1 MNITAA
7 IFLSVLLTSLVSLV
21 GVLTLMLQES
31 MLRRVIKTLVAFA
44 SGTLLGAAFLDLLP
58 EAAEHGNFTLTYA
71 LAGIVLFFVVEGVIR
86 WHHCHEG
93 RCEVHSFTYLN
104 LIGDGVH
111 NFIDGAIIVAAYLT
125 SFDLGVVTTIAILL
139 HEVPQE
145 IGDFGILIYGGFSRA
160 KALFFNFLSAL
171 ASFAGAA
178 AALLSSSLV
187 GEVVPALLGLAAG
200 GFIYIATTDLMPEL
214 QRGEDIRDVLKA
226 LLTLLLGIVVIQ
238 LVISLFE
245 V

>member
-1 MNITAA
+1 MNVVVA
-7 IFLSVLLTSLVSLV
+7 ILLSVLLTSLVSLV
-21 GVLTLMLQES
+21 GIFSLLLKEEVLKRLL
-31 MLRRVIKTLVAFA
+31 KTFVAFA

-58 EAAEHGNFTLTYA
+58 EATEHGDFTLTYA
-71 LAGIVLFFVVEGVIR
+71 LLGIVLFFIVEGVIR
-86 WHHCHEG
+86 WHHCHEE

-111 NFIDGAIIVAAYLT
+111 NFIDGAIIAAAYLT
-125 SFDLGVVTTIAILL
+125 SFDLGVVTTIAIIF

-145 IGDFGILIYGGFSRA
+145 IGDFGILIYGGFTRA
-160 KALFFNFLSAL
+160 KALFFNFLTAL

-187 GEVVPALLGLAAG
+187 TDLVPALLGLAAG

-214 QRGEDIRDVLKA
+214 QKSEDIRDVLKA
-226 LLTLLLGIVVIQ
+226 LLTLLLGIMVIQ
-238 LVISLFE
+238 LVIMFFE

>member
-1 MNITAA
+1 MA
-7 IFLSVLLTSLVSLV
+7 ILLSVLLTSLVSLV
-21 GVLTLMLQES
+21 GIFSLMLNEEV
-31 MLRRVIKTLVAFA
+31 LRRLLKTFVAFA
-44 SGTLLGAAFLDLLP
+44 SGTLLAAAFLDLLP
-58 EAAEHGNFTLTYA
+58 EAIAYGGFTLTYA
-71 LAGIVLFFVVEGVIR
+71 LTGIVLFFVVEGVIR

-111 NFIDGAIIVAAYLT
+111 NFIDGAIIAAAYLT
-125 SFDLGVVTTIAILL
+125 SFDLGVVTTIAIIF

-145 IGDFGILIYGGFSRA
+145 IGDFGILVYGGFSRT
-160 KALFFNFLSAL
+160 KALLFNFLSAL

-178 AALLSSSLV
+178 TALMSSALV
-187 GEVVPALLGLAAG
+187 TGLVPALLGLAAG

-214 QRGEDIRDVLKA
+214 QKSEDIRDVLKS
-226 LLTLLLGIVVIQ
+226 LSTLLMGIVVIW
-238 LVISLFE
+238 LVIVFFE